1 MRGWVGGDRGGGKY
15 RDRWGDYRSYHAVGG
30 PKYHAVFS
38 LPFSSRGYLLLERMS
53 SRVDRFPLLLKK
65 RGDVGLIERLF
76 RTATEEEKKE
86 SCRLED
92 DPAYL

>member
-1 MRGWVGGDRGGGKY
+1 MDRGGGKY

-38 LPFSSRGYLLLERMS
+38 LRFSSPSDTFFSNVCRHALTVSPPPSVRTTRE
-53 SRVDRFPLLLKK
+53 
-65 RGDVGLIERLF
+65 DVGLIERLF